1 MYLYTSQ
8 GIGRIDG
15 LEVFLGEPARLY
27 RVWKRTNASAV
38 VVWGCKPT
46 TQKARKLAARLG
58 LPYVSLED
66 GLLRSVNPG

>member
-15 LEVFLGEPARLY
+15 LDVFLGEPARLY
-27 RVWKRTNASAV
+27 RAGKRTNASAV
-38 VVWGCKPT
+38 VGWGCKPT

-58 LPYVSLED
+58 L
-66 GLLRSVNPG
+66 